1 MSRKFSPR
9 LLLLQ
14 GAFWTVVFTLNVGPQ
29 WQKYGSPRELFEV
42 VGTTTALQALV
53 ALIALR
59 YLVPHLLDRGRVK
72 QFGILLLVL
81 LFVVA
86 ESNILFSYFY
96 LEPAYP
102 DSYGKYYQILSDLSL
117 IERLGFSSMIRWI
130 VFSKL
135 PLFFFPAAVLIA
147 VDYYQRQ
154 QSVLALREQK
164 RSAEL
169 DALKNQLNPHFIF
182 NTLNNI
188 YALAIKGSDQTAE
201 AIAKL
206 SGILDYV
213 LYRCNSEY
221 VSLNDEV
228 NMIDDYIALERL
240 RFGDRLAISFVNEV
254 REPVEI
260 APLLFLTLIENAFKH
275 GASQAL
281 DTATVDLSLSA
292 SEKQIAFEVS
302 NSTSP
307 SSSSDKPSNAAAGD
321 RPPGIGLK
329 NLRRQ
334 LDLLYPNAHRLS
346 INESDKQFT
355 ARLVVERDQK

>member
-1 MSRKFSPR
+1 M
-9 LLLLQ
+9 
-14 GAFWTVVFTLNVGPQ
+14 
-29 WQKYGSPRELFEV
+29 

-53 ALIALR
+53 ALVALR
-59 YLVPHLLDRGRVK
+59 YLVPRLLDRGQVK
-72 QFGILLLVL
+72 QFGVLLLAL
-81 LFVVA
+81 LLVVA

-117 IERLGFSSMIRWI
+117 MERLGFSSMIRWI

-147 VDYYQRQ
+147 VNYYQRQ
-154 QSVLALREQK
+154 QSVLTLREQK
-164 RSAEL
+164 RTAEL

-188 YALAIKGSDQTAE
+188 YALAIKQSDQTPE

-213 LYRCNSEY
+213 LYRCNSEH

-228 NMIDDYIALERL
+228 RMIEDYIALERL
-240 RFGDRLAISFVNEV
+240 RFGDRLEISFINEV
-254 REPVEI
+254 QEPVKI

-275 GASQAL
+275 GASQML
-281 DTATVDLSLSA
+281 DAATVDLSLTASA
-292 SEKQIAFEVS
+292 KEIAFEVS
-302 NSTSP
+302 NGTPPGKASATER
-307 SSSSDKPSNAAAGD
+307 A
-321 RPPGIGLK
+321 PGIGLK

-346 INESDKQFT
+346 IYEPDGSFT
-355 ARLVVERDQK
+355 ARLVVERSKT

>member
-1 MSRKFSPR
+1 MSTNTSSR

-14 GAFWTVVFTLNVGPQ
+14 SAFWTVVFTLNVGPQ
-29 WQKYGSPRELFEV
+29 WQKYASPREVFEV

-53 ALIALR
+53 AFIALR
-59 YLVPHLLDRGRVK
+59 YLVPRLLDHGRVAL
-72 QFGILLLVL
+72 FGAWLLTL
-81 LFVVA
+81 LIIVA
-86 ESNILFSYFY
+86 EANILFSYFY
-96 LEPAYP
+96 LEPAYA
-102 DSYGKYYQILSDLSL
+102 DSYGKYYQILRDLSL

-147 VDYYQRQ
+147 VNYYQRQ
-154 QSVLALREQK
+154 QSVFELREQK

-169 DALKNQLNPHFIF
+169 NALKNQLNPHFVF

-188 YALAIKGSDQTAE
+188 YALAIKQSDQTPE

-228 NMIDDYIALERL
+228 RMIEDYIALERL
-240 RFGDRLAISFVNEV
+240 RFGDRLEISFINEV
-254 REPVEI
+254 EEPVKI

-275 GASQAL
+275 GASQMLESSA
-281 DTATVDLSLSA
+281 VDLSLTASA
-292 SEKQIAFEVS
+292 KQIAFEVS
-302 NSTSP
+302 NCKPSDSTSSP
-307 SSSSDKPSNAAAGD
+307 D
-321 RPPGIGLK
+321 RAPGIGLK

-334 LDLLYPNAHRLS
+334 LDLLYPNAHRLT
-346 INESDKQFT
+346 IEESDQQFT
-355 ARLVVERDQK
+355 ARLVVERNIA